1 VPLPSVVVV
10 VVVVCDSC
18 AQANGAA
25 NPKAMHSITLFI
37 FLFLIVVIVIQVRFP
52 SARWT

>member
-1 VPLPSVVVV
+1 
-10 VVVVCDSC
+10 VVVVCDTW
-18 AQANGAA
+18 AHANGAA
-25 NPKAMHSITLFI
+25 NPNAMHSMTLFI